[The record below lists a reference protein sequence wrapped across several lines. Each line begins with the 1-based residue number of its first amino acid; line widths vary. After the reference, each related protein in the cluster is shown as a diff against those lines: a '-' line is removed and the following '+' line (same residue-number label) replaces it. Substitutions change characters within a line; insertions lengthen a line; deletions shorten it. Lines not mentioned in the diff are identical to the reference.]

1 MAMQIQ
7 SKCQDA
13 HRATSADGEDH
24 WYAAYTRPNHEKKVA
39 EQLELRNIEQLL
51 PLYSSMRQWK
61 DRRVRLTRPLF
72 PSYVFVRISLQ
83 KRLQVLEVPGIA
95 SLVASGSQ
103 PICMPEED
111 IQFLRCCMNYEGNV
125 EPHPYPAVGSRVR
138 VKGGPLIGL
147 KGVVVHLKNRMGL
160 VVSFDLI
167 QRSATVKADQIDV
180 EPLD

>member
-1 MAMQIQ
+1 MQVQ

-13 HRATSADGEDH
+13 HRAISAGEVDH

-39 EQLELRNIEQLL
+39 EQLDLRNIEQLL

-61 DRRVRLTRPLF
+61 DRRVRLMRPLF
-72 PSYVFVRISLQ
+72 PGYVFVRISLQ

-95 SLVASGSQ
+95 SLVGFGSR
-103 PICMPEED
+103 PVCMSEED
-111 IQFLRCCMNYEGNV
+111 IRFLRCCMTHEDNV
-125 EPHPYPAVGSRVR
+125 EPYPYPAVGSRVR
-138 VKGGPLIGL
+138 VKGGPLTGL
-147 KGVVVHLKNRMGL
+147 KGVVVRLKNRAGL

-167 QRSATVKADQIDV
+167 QRSATVEADQIDV

>member
-1 MAMQIQ
+1 MQIQ

-13 HRATSADGEDH
+13 HRATSADEEDH

-39 EQLELRNIEQLL
+39 EQLDLRNIEQLL

-61 DRRVRLTRPLF
+61 DRRVRLMRPLF
-72 PSYVFVRISLQ
+72 PGYVFLRISLQ

-95 SLVASGSQ
+95 SLVGFGSR
-103 PICMPEED
+103 PVCMSEED
-111 IQFLRCCMNYEGNV
+111 IRFLRCCMMHEGNV
-125 EPHPYPAVGSRVR
+125 EPYPDPAVGSRVR
-138 VKGGPLIGL
+138 VKGGPLTGL
-147 KGVVVHLKNRMGL
+147 KGVVVRLKNRAGR

-167 QRSATVKADQIDV
+167 QRSVTVEADQIDV